1 MEENNIVLLVSY
13 QDNLIQLDF
22 DENANVGDLKKKIQ
36 DRTGVAPE
44 RQQLVWGN
52 AGISDSEITADIPL
66 VAMGIEDAIMLFEK
80 EAPKPTTV
88 NRQAS
93 SSREH
98 FSAVQQGGF
107 QQQQGF
113 HQQQGYQMPSNFGN
127 AFGNIFGNHLGNH
140 LGNQFGGHNQY
151 DYVDDQYQPFLDGR
165 TAIGTTP
172 HAQFGIGS
180 SITSNDFQ
188 RLLDVCE
195 MDAELFIQLFE
206 EKFGLVHPD
215 FVGGPFSTFYQANK
229 NSKKPIIIMIQNQA
243 NTDNVFFNSLVI
255 SKPEVVK
262 FLKETDVKFWVG
274 EMTKE
279 TEKTYQNIFG
289 TPMKYPFCA
298 IVGNVNNN
306 FTVIDFV
313 NELCTYTDLIKRI
326 SKAAAHIEN
335 EIEKKRR
342 EVEMRNNER
351 RITEEQNELFQRS
364 QREDKLKEQQK
375 QEEEE
380 MAIVSSASKQTTL
393 QECRKSALDAAA
405 NLPKEPDAKSLP
417 KPTRIIISLV
427 DGSRVQRFF
436 DPNSKLESVFIWV
449 CGLIAERLTDET
461 FLDDKSPPY
470 DSVGEALIPWTI
482 DVYELVLAYP
492 KKTFTMKDANSTL
505 LEVGLAPHGGVLLF
519 QRI

>member
-1 MEENNIVLLVSY
+1 MEENNIILLVSY
-13 QDNLIQLDF
+13 QDNLIQLEF
-22 DENANVGDLKKKIQ
+22 DENANVGQLKTKIQ
-36 DRTGVAPE
+36 ERTGVEPD

-52 AGISDSEITADIPL
+52 AGISDSEITSDIPL
-66 VAMGIEDAIMLFEK
+66 AAMGIEDAIMLFEK
-80 EAPKPTTV
+80 EAPKPTV

-93 SSREH
+93 TSREH
-98 FSAVQQGGF
+98 FSALNQQQRGFQQHQQQGGF
-107 QQQQGF
+107 QQH
-113 HQQQGYQMPSNFGN
+113 HQQQGFFPGQFGNFFGGNNFGD
-127 AFGNIFGNHLGNH
+127 
-140 LGNQFGGHNQY
+140 QY
-151 DYVDDQYQPFLDGR
+151 DDQDYHPYLDGR

-195 MDAELFIQLFE
+195 TDAELFIHLYE

-215 FVGGPFSTFYQANK
+215 FLGGPFSTFYQANK

-255 SKPEVVK
+255 SNPQLVK
-262 FLKETDVKFWVG
+262 YIKDTDVKFWVG
-274 EMTKE
+274 EMNAE
-279 TEKTYQNIFG
+279 TEKTYKTIFG

-313 NELCTYTDLIKRI
+313 NDLCTFNDLMKRI
-326 SKAAAHIEN
+326 GKAAAHIEN

-342 EVEMRNNER
+342 EAEMRDNER
-351 RITEEQNELFQRS
+351 KIREEQNELYQRS
-364 QREDKLKEQQK
+364 QREDRMKEEQK

-393 QECRKSALDAAA
+393 QECRKYALDAAA
-405 NLPKEPDAKSLP
+405 NLPKEPDAKSVP
-417 KPTRIIISLV
+417 KPTRIAVTLI
-427 DGSRVQRFF
+427 DGTRVQRFF
-436 DPNSKLESVFIWV
+436 DQNCKLESVFIWV
-449 CGLIAERLTDET
+449 SGLVAERLTDET

-470 DSVGEALIPWTI
+470 DSIGEAIIPWTI
-482 DVYELVLAYP
+482 EAYELVLAQP
-492 KKTFTMKDANSTL
+492 KKTFNMNNDAKSTL
-505 LEVGLAPHGGVLLF
+505 LEVGLAPQGGVLRF